1 MASKTGSGTPPAAAP
16 IRSAFLDGSTT
27 AARGENGPAAVPT
40 ASASASAVMSTDAS
54 AVASAADATP
64 LRFLTCG
71 SVDDGKSTLI
81 GRLLYDTKLI
91 MEDQLAALQRDSRKH
106 GTTGD
111 DIDLALLVDGLE
123 AEREQ
128 GITID
133 VAYRFFATP
142 RRSFIVADTPGHEQ
156 YTRNMATGASNSDAA
171 VILIDA
177 RKGVLTQTRRH
188 SYICSLLGIRHVIV
202 AVNKIDLVGYS
213 GERFHHIVGDYIG
226 FAQELGFSSI
236 TPIPVSARFGDNVTQ
251 SSENMCWYDGPTLL
265 EQLESLDVERGL
277 HDKPF
282 RFPVQWVNRPNLDF
296 RGFSGTLASGKVH
309 PGDRVVV
316 ASSGKE
322 AIVTRIVTADGDL
335 PEARAGDAVTLTFAD
350 EVDVARGDVIALA
363 DSRPEV
369 VDQFAAHILWMAEEE
384 MLPGRSYLM
393 RIGTKFVPA
402 RITTLKHKVD
412 INTLE
417 HIAAKTLSLNEI
429 GVCNLSTAVPVSLD
443 PYADNRTTGSFI
455 LVDRF
460 TNATAGAGMITFG
473 LRRATNIH
481 RQSVL
486 VDKGLRQ
493 RMNGHKPAI
502 LWFTGLSGSGKSTI
516 ASILERELHARGA
529 HTYMLDG
536 DNVRHG
542 LNRDLGFTD
551 ADRVENI
558 RRVGEV
564 AKLFVDAGMI
574 VLCSFISPFRAERRM
589 VRELVDTDEFVE
601 IFIDTPLEEC
611 MRRDPKGLYARAK
624 EGKIKNFTGID
635 SPYEIP
641 EDAEIVVDT
650 HAGNAE
656 AAAQRILQSLID
668 RSVIA

>member
-1 MASKTGSGTPPAAAP
+1 MITYAPQHVTVSSGGAEGPTKT
-16 IRSAFLDGSTT
+16 L
-27 AARGENGPAAVPT
+27 
-40 ASASASAVMSTDAS
+40 
-54 AVASAADATP
+54 

-91 MEDQLAALQRDSRKH
+91 LEDQLVALERDSRKH

-111 DIDLALLVDGLE
+111 DIDFALLVDGLE

-142 RRSFIVADTPGHEQ
+142 RRAFIVADTPGHEQ

-188 SYICSLLGIRHVIV
+188 SYICSLLGIRHVV
-202 AVNKIDLVGYS
+202 LAVNKIDLADYS
-213 GERFHHIVGDYIG
+213 GERFHHIVGDYLA
-226 FAQELGFSSI
+226 FAQSLEFASI
-236 TPIPVSARFGDNVTQ
+236 TPIPLSARFGDNVTRR
-251 SSENMCWYDGPTLL
+251 SERMRWFDGPTLL
-265 EQLESLDVERGL
+265 EHLEGLSIEEDLDA
-277 HDKPF
+277 KPF

-296 RGFSGTLASGKVH
+296 RGFSGTVASGTIRPGEQLVVAASGKE
-309 PGDRVVV
+309 
-316 ASSGKE
+316 STL
-322 AIVTRIVTADGDL
+322 TRIVTADGDAPL
-335 PEARAGDAVTLTFAD
+335 ARAGDAVTLTLSD
-350 EVDVARGDVIALA
+350 EIDVARGDVLA
-363 DSRPEV
+363 RSDARPEV
-369 VDQFAAHILWMAEEE
+369 VDQFAAHVLWMAEEE

-402 RITTLKHKVD
+402 RITALKHKLDV
-412 INTLE
+412 NTLE
-417 HIAAKTLSLNEI
+417 HIAARTLALNEI
-429 GVCNLSTAVPVSLD
+429 GLCNLSTSTAVAFD
-443 PYADNRTTGSFI
+443 PYTENRQTGAFI
-455 LVDRF
+455 LIDRF

-481 RQSVL
+481 RQSLMVN
-486 VDKGLRQ
+486 KASRIA
-493 RMNGHKPAI
+493 MNGHRAAI

-516 ASILERELHARGA
+516 ANIVERELHAQGV

-564 AKLFVDAGMI
+564 AKLFVDAGSV
-574 VLCSFISPFRAERRM
+574 VLCSFISPFRAERQM
-589 VRELVDTDEFVE
+589 VRELVDADEFIE
-601 IFIDTPLEEC
+601 IFVDTPIEEC
-611 MRRDPKGLYARAK
+611 KRRDPKGLYARAA

-635 SPYEIP
+635 SPYEAPESPEIIVDTYQGSA
-641 EDAEIVVDT
+641 EDAARRVIGALRERNILVDEFPL
-650 HAGNAE
+650 AG
-656 AAAQRILQSLID
+656 L
-668 RSVIA
+668 

>member
-1 MASKTGSGTPPAAAP
+1 MDS
-16 IRSAFLDGSTT
+16 
-27 AARGENGPAAVPT
+27 
-40 ASASASAVMSTDAS
+40 
-54 AVASAADATP
+54 TP

-91 MEDQLAALQRDSRKH
+91 MEDQLVALQRDSRKH

-142 RRSFIVADTPGHEQ
+142 KRSFIVADTPGHEQ

-202 AVNKIDLVGYS
+202 AVNKIDLVEYS
-213 GERFHHIVGDYIG
+213 GERFHHIVGDYLG
-226 FAQELGFSSI
+226 FAQALGFSSI
-236 TPIPVSARFGDNVTQ
+236 ATIPVSARFGDNVTQ
-251 SSENMCWYDGPTLL
+251 SSDNMCWYDGPTLL
-265 EQLESLDVERGL
+265 EQLESLDVEQGL
-277 HDKPF
+277 DDKPF

-322 AIVTRIVTADGDL
+322 STVTRIVTADGDL
-335 PEARAGDAVTLTFAD
+335 PEARSGDAVTLTFAD
-350 EVDVARGDVIALA
+350 EVDVARGDVIALSE
-363 DSRPEV
+363 SRPDV
-369 VDQFAAHILWMAEEE
+369 VDQFAAHVLWMAEDE

-393 RIGTKFVPA
+393 RVGTKFVPA
-402 RITTLKHKVD
+402 RITSLKHKVD
-412 INTLE
+412 INTLD
-417 HIAAKTLSLNEI
+417 HIAAKTLGLNEI
-429 GVCNLSTAVPVSLD
+429 GLCNLSTSVPVAFD
-443 PYADNRTTGSFI
+443 PYSDNRATGAFI

-486 VDKGLRQ
+486 IDKSARL
-493 RMNGHKPAI
+493 RMNGHRPAV

-516 ASILERELHARGA
+516 ASIVERELHAHGT

-536 DNVRHG
+536 DNLRHG

-551 ADRVENI
+551 VDRVENI

-564 AKLFVDAGMI
+564 AKLFVDAGLI
-574 VLCSFISPFRAERRM
+574 VLCSFISPFRAERAAIRDLL
-589 VRELVDTDEFVE
+589 EPGEFIE
-601 IFIDTPLEEC
+601 IFVSTPLAVCEA
-611 MRRDPKGLYARAK
+611 RDPKGLYAKARSGALPS
-624 EGKIKNFTGID
+624 FTGID
-635 SPYEIP
+635 SPYEPP
-641 EDAEIVVDT
+641 ENADLVLDATSARPE
-650 HAGNAE
+650 E
-656 AAAQRILQSLID
+656 LAARVID
-668 RSVIA
+668 LLVTRGMIGHDGTD